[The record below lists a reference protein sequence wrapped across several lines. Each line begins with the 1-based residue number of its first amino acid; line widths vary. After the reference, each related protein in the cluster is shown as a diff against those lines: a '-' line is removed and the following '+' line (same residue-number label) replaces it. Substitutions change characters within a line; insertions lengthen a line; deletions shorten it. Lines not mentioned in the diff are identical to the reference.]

1 MPALLSYLCNMKR
14 SVTIVFLSFYV
25 LISLGLT
32 INLHYCGGQLESLDL
47 FGNTES
53 CCCGGETMN
62 KSCCEN
68 QFLYFEISDEQ
79 RVSQDYRILTIP
91 SFDLNIQPAIDI
103 TLLNNEIELDFQRL
117 ENNSS
122 PPYKNPFWIL
132 NCSLIYYA

>member
-1 MPALLSYLCNMKR
+1 LPELLPYICKMKR
-14 SVTIVFLSFYV
+14 TVTIVFLSFYV

-32 INLHYCGGQLESLDL
+32 INLHYCGGQLESFNL
-47 FGNTES
+47 FGETKS
-53 CCCGGETMN
+53 CCCGGKTMS

-68 QFLYFEISDEQ
+68 QVIHYEISDEQ
-79 RVSQDYRILTIP
+79 RISKDFRILTTP
-91 SFDLNIQPAIDI
+91 SFDLDIQPI
-103 TLLNNEIELDFQRL
+103 TYIPLLNNEIELDSQRL

>member
-1 MPALLSYLCNMKR
+1 MKR

-32 INLHYCGGQLESLDL
+32 INLHYCGGKLESLNL
-47 FGNTES
+47 FGNTDS
-53 CCCGGETMN
+53 CCCGGEIMN

-68 QFLYFEISDEQ
+68 QVLHYEISDEQ
-79 RVSQDYRILTIP
+79 RVSQDNRILTIP
-91 SFDLNIQPAIDI
+91 SFDLDIQPIIDI

-117 ENNSS
+117 ENSTS
-122 PPYKNPFWIL
+122 PPFKNPFWIL

>member
-1 MPALLSYLCNMKR
+1 MKR

-25 LISLGLT
+25 LVSLGLT
-32 INLHYCGGQLESLDL
+32 INLHYCGGQLESFNL
-47 FGNTES
+47 FSETES

-62 KSCCEN
+62 KTCCEN
-68 QFLYFEISDEQ
+68 QIVYYEISDEQ
-79 RVSQDYRILTIP
+79 RVSQDIRILTIP
-91 SFDLNIQPAIDI
+91 SIDLDIQPIIDI

-117 ENNSS
+117 ENSSS